1 MIIDAIILIVA
12 VIGFV
17 FILYEIW
24 DICKTEAETGLCLAL
39 ADVWIAGLGLIY
51 GIMMLLLLIVKFLL
65 VYFGLAF

>member
-1 MIIDAIILIVA
+1 MIIDVIILIVS
-12 VIGFV
+12 VRFI

-24 DICKTEAETGLCLAL
+24 DICKTEAKTGLCLAL